1 MDRPSRCAGANVHY
15 HRNAAQTGALRRRSA
30 EATAGGQGGTDMTK
44 ELFWLT
50 WTVVLTGLIWIP
62 CILDRI
68 VVRGLVRTL
77 GNPLKDDKPHSVWAQ
92 RMMHAHANA
101 IENLVVFGL
110 LVLITDSLNI
120 RTDLT
125 AFACA
130 LYFWSRLAHVVVY
143 AAGWPVGRTL
153 AFLGGFI
160 AQVILVLAIF
170 NVV

>member
-1 MDRPSRCAGANVHY
+1 
-15 HRNAAQTGALRRRSA
+15 
-30 EATAGGQGGTDMTK
+30 MTK

-50 WTVVLTGLIWIP
+50 LTVALTGLIWIP
-62 CILDRI
+62 YMLDRI
-68 VVRGLVRTL
+68 IVRGLIGAM
-77 GNPLKDDKPHSVWAQ
+77 GNPLKDDQPQAAWAQ

-130 LYFWSRLAHVVVY
+130 LYFWSRLAHVIVY
-143 AAGWPVGRTL
+143 TAGLPIGRTL
-153 AFLGGFI
+153 AFTGGFI
-160 AQVILVLAIF
+160 AQIILVLTIF

>member
-1 MDRPSRCAGANVHY
+1 VHY
-15 HRNAAQTGALRRRSA
+15 HRKAAQTGAMRKRSA
-30 EATAGGQGGTDMTK
+30 LQAAREQGGTDMTK

-50 WTVVLTGLIWIP
+50 LTVALTGLIWIP
-62 CILDRI
+62 YILDRLI
-68 VVRGLVRTL
+68 VRGLVRTL
-77 GNPLKDDKPHSVWAQ
+77 GNPLKDDKPQSVWAQ

-101 IENLVVFGL
+101 VENLVVFGL

-143 AAGWPVGRTL
+143 TAGLPAGRTL
-153 AFLGGFI
+153 AFTGGFI